1 MSGFL
6 LSPAASTDLD
16 EIWEYTVARW
26 GVEQAERYTQGTHD
40 RLPRGWQ
47 TSA

>member
-16 EIWEYTVARW
+16 EIWAYTAGLIDAIRVLHQRMDIP
-26 GVEQAERYTQGTHD
+26 ER
-40 RLPRGWQ
+40 L
-47 TSA
+47 A